1 MEDCQLVLF
10 GRFEDCEDEGLVV
23 ELALIPTVGRVAG
36 KVRPPGSKS
45 ISNRAL
51 VCAALAH
58 GKSRLTGLLV
68 SEDTEVM
75 IDSWHRL
82 GIHVEQQAGGTEVEV
97 WGCGGVLP
105 VHQADLFVAN
115 SGTTIRFMTA
125 ALSACHGNFVLD
137 GVARMR
143 QRPIGDLIEAL
154 QRVGVRCESFNTEHP
169 DCPPVRLVAEGLPGG
184 RIEVEGNVSSQF
196 LSGLL
201 LASPYARKPLEI
213 AVVGELVSR
222 PYVTMT
228 TEVMRQFGAQV
239 EVVAEGVWRIE
250 PSPYQAL
257 SYDIE
262 PDASAASYFWAAAA
276 ITGGEVTVEG
286 LSAGSLQGDVHFC
299 DALQAMGCEVSWGE
313 ESITVRGGVLRGVD
327 LDMSN
332 ISDTVQTL
340 AVVALFAEGTTRV
353 RGVAHNRFKETDRIG
368 DLASELRKLGAEV
381 VEHEDGL
388 SIHPAKVYR
397 AASLATYSDH
407 RMAMA
412 LALAGLRIEGV
423 AIENPACT
431 SKTYPQYFEDLSQLI
446 GKVVRRETQPT

>member
-1 MEDCQLVLF
+1 M
-10 GRFEDCEDEGLVV
+10 
-23 ELALIPTVGRVAG
+23 ELAFIPTVGRVEG
-36 KVRPPGSKS
+36 RIRPPGSKS

-51 VCAALAH
+51 VCAALAK
-58 GKSRLTGLLV
+58 GKSHLSGLLV

-82 GIHVEQQAGGTEVEV
+82 GVRVEQQASGTEADV
-97 WGCGGVLP
+97 WGCGGRLP
-105 VHQADLFVAN
+105 NLKADLFVAN

-125 ALSACHGNFVLD
+125 ALSACHGEFVLD

-154 QRVGVRCESFNTEHP
+154 RRAGVRCESLNGESP

-201 LASPYARKPLEI
+201 LAAPYARQKLEI

-239 EVVAEGVWRIE
+239 SAIGDDRWEIE
-250 PSPYQAL
+250 PSPYIGL
-257 SYDIE
+257 DYEIE
-262 PDASAASYFWAAAA
+262 PDASAASYFWATAA
-276 ITGGEVTVEG
+276 ITGGEVTVDG
-286 LSAGSLQGDVHFC
+286 LSAQSLQGDVHFC
-299 DALQAMGCEVSWGE
+299 DALQAMGCEVTWDENSV
-313 ESITVRGGVLRGVD
+313 TVRGGKLKGVD
-327 LDMSN
+327 LDMAN

-340 AVVALFAEGTTRV
+340 AMVALFAEGSTRV

-368 DLASELRKLGAEV
+368 DLAVELRKLGATV
-381 VEHEDGL
+381 DEHDDGL
-388 SIHPAKVYR
+388 TIHPASSYR
-397 AASLATYSDH
+397 PAQLATYSDH
-407 RMAMA
+407 RMAMSF
-412 LALAGLRIEGV
+412 ALAGLKIDGV
-423 AIENPACT
+423 SIENPACT
-431 SKTYPQYFEDLSQLI
+431 AKTYPHYFEDLAKLI
-446 GKVVRRETQPT
+446 GKPIERKST